1 MRQCIIYNE
10 GYANGGGGSASS
22 CTSAAGFILH
32 YLMNGCALHYIMCF
46 PLTLM
51 EGLQWELA
59 A

>member
-1 MRQCIIYNE
+1 MK
-10 GYANGGGGSASS
+10 GAANLFA
-22 CTSAAGFILH
+22 F
-32 YLMNGCALHYIMCF
+32 GCALHYIMCF